1 MGFCVIKV
9 NPVRNSLGVIL
20 LAACVAL
27 PSHVHSQSK
36 KDDQWENLK
45 QITRH
50 RTYLY
55 IDRGLHCGSAKI
67 DQVTEQAVT
76 LKRSNNTKITIDRQD
91 LLRLGEWGLSAVG
104 IIYSGR
110 SSWSDVRNQRHSSK
124 DPQKSARMRV
134 VTLHGKSHEGQLIEV
149 DNTHLALLDADNR
162 IQLAK
167 SDISKV
173 YYLRIKPYSD
183 RAEYVAEEAPL
194 IWALDPEVLW
204 YALDSTRIPVLLYD
218 SSVPEDYSAI
228 ECSED

>member
-1 MGFCVIKV
+1 MRV

-20 LAACVAL
+20 LTACSAL
-27 PSHVHSQSK
+27 PLNALGQSK

-55 IDRGLHCGSAKI
+55 IDRRLHCGSAKI
-67 DQVTEQAVT
+67 DQVNEQAVK
-76 LKRSNNTKITIDRQD
+76 LKRSDNTKITIDRQD

-110 SSWSDVRNQRHSSK
+110 SSWSDVKNQRHSSK
-124 DPQKSARMRV
+124 DPQKSARMRL
-134 VTLHGKSHEGQLIEV
+134 VTLDGKSHEGQLIEV
-149 DNTHLALLDADNR
+149 DDAHLTLLDADNR

-167 SDISKV
+167 NDISKL
-173 YYLRIKPYSD
+173 YHLRFKPYSD

-204 YALDSTRIPVLLYD
+204 YALDFTRIPVLLYD
-218 SSVPEDYSAI
+218 SSVPEDDRAI
-228 ECSED
+228 ECSKD